1 MKQIKYIVTLNLNFH
16 KFILATSDINRENEL
31 IKNIIDF
38 DDKIKIIH
46 ENGKHLT
53 EVFKQKTNENLALI
67 HKLMINVN
75 VSRLNFI
82 PIETKLS
89 ILTGKR
95 VFNEKDYHNLINNP
109 NLKQN
114 KNDLNKTINKNLREK
129 NNVPV
134 LDTLD
139 ENNRKDYDL
148 DKLNQMREK
157 FNKGINSK
165 NDNSID
171 FENISKNLLKKNIE
185 PSLGMSNT
193 NKINNNN
200 ILDINKKINKSNF
213 LNHNDLNSKNNN
225 QMPPSVNNSMI
236 KNTRSIDSLIL
247 NNIIDEPS
255 IGKNLK
261 DFQESNDQDKNI
273 LNSNVNLN
281 NNQKLENNN
290 QDKSQVIGISI
301 NFSKDKFRY

>member
-1 MKQIKYIVTLNLNFH
+1 
-16 KFILATSDINRENEL
+16 
-31 IKNIIDF
+31 
-38 DDKIKIIH
+38 
-46 ENGKHLT
+46 
-53 EVFKQKTNENLALI
+53 
-67 HKLMINVN
+67 
-75 VSRLNFI
+75 
-82 PIETKLS
+82 
-89 ILTGKR
+89 
-95 VFNEKDYHNLINNP
+95 
-109 NLKQN
+109 
-114 KNDLNKTINKNLREK
+114 
-129 NNVPV
+129 
-134 LDTLD
+134 
-139 ENNRKDYDL
+139 
-148 DKLNQMREK
+148 MREK